1 MPSILILK
9 SKVHLTGLWQNVD
22 HFTKKMLQK
31 LCQIT
36 NNIRSRALLRT
47 RLHLNNSTQVCFS
60 QCGNYRNFLSSRFYV
75 KSKMDDGESSVSKSA
90 ILTHFDFLNCNMHLG
105 ILALLNLL
113 HSTNLFSRNIWVT
126 EKSWNFHTVF
136 FRNGPPI
143 WKYFNPLW
151 CQPHQ
156 GLPQDFG
163 YSHLRW
169 T

>member
-1 MPSILILK
+1 
-9 SKVHLTGLWQNVD
+9 
-22 HFTKKMLQK
+22 MLQK

-47 RLHLNNSTQVCFS
+47 RLHLNNSAQVCFS